1 MAYKKK
7 AIRPYFKVDKLV
19 TIHYYEFASDY
30 VFEGEQHDFWE
41 LIYVDSGQITVE
53 CEKKSDIVRR
63 GQLIFIKPMDFHRL
77 WCYGGRQANIF
88 IISFEC
94 MSPSMRLF
102 EGYCGPISQKLTGL
116 ITAIMGEAVKRY
128 DIMLDELIPFKSA
141 PFGGEQLIGNYLE
154 VLLLLLARG
163 IKSGRGEV
171 LGPDAAA
178 VKQKAI
184 VGKVKR
190 YLKAALYRRI
200 SLSDVCG
207 QFHYGK
213 SYLCQMFKDETG
225 MGIMQY
231 YNALKVKRAKE
242 LLRQEGVS
250 YAQIAQKL
258 NFSSP
263 QYFVR
268 IFKRYTNM
276 TPREYLSSVRE

>member
-77 WCYGGRQANIF
+77 WCYGGRQAYIF

-163 IKSGRGEV
+163 I
-171 LGPDAAA
+171 
-178 VKQKAI
+178 
-184 VGKVKR
+184 
-190 YLKAALYRRI
+190 
-200 SLSDVCG
+200 
-207 QFHYGK
+207 
-213 SYLCQMFKDETG
+213 
-225 MGIMQY
+225 
-231 YNALKVKRAKE
+231 
-242 LLRQEGVS
+242 
-250 YAQIAQKL
+250 
-258 NFSSP
+258 
-263 QYFVR
+263 
-268 IFKRYTNM
+268 
-276 TPREYLSSVRE
+276 